1 MAYLAATSAALAAQS
16 AFAQDFAGNY
26 RITSDVTAAEVPEWG
41 PDCGQRPENH
51 RGSTGRTVRVSEDGT
66 NLVIEDR
73 PRMRTDGCWSQ
84 NPRARRSSTNGGAGR
99 WTTQCSS
106 PAEDYQREE
115 GTYTTTFANNTLT
128 LRDRTVYR
136 WTLQSSSCRATITR
150 TMVYERQDAPA
161 PADSGVAPPTP
172 HDSGVRAAR
181 CALPGPASRLAI
193 VAGRRSTTPGSR
205 VCFRAQLQ
213 DTEGCAAINS
223 ASAVITW
230 TVARRSGAGDAP
242 AGEGGCVTIAPS
254 VAAGT
259 EFTITASSSTGLEER
274 VTLRVVTAEE
284 SNSLVAQ
291 IIDEGSDAGAS
302 ESQDAGAAPRID
314 EGVGT
319 AAPPIAPPAQANSG
333 SRNAAVAGL
342 TAIAVLLA
350 GAAFFVLRKKKP
362 EPTSAQDEPA
372 PSAAPTEASAPPR
385 APEAPEAPKKAPPTS
400 LAQTMIGAMPTGTD
414 NVLENAAPRRPSAS
428 SMPATQAPAPAAA
441 PVAASFPSPAH
452 AASAAAAEAMAPV
465 AQKTKRCPVCNQRFT
480 QENAFCP
487 DHGAALIAAD
497 DKVIVHATAPS
508 APPPPAPE
516 PPSRPS
522 KHDPLAQT
530 HIAGSAATATVTLR
544 CPKCGRGYGPG
555 NIFCGDDGSRLEGV

>member
-1 MAYLAATSAALAAQS
+1 MAYLAAASAALAAQS

-26 RITSDVTAAEVPEWG
+26 RITSDVTSAEVPEWG
-41 PDCGQRPENH
+41 ADCGQRPENH
-51 RGSTGRTVRVSEDGT
+51 RGSTGRTVRVSEDGA

-84 NPRARRSSTNGGAGR
+84 NPRVRRSSTNGGAGR
-99 WTTQCSS
+99 WSTQCAS

-115 GTYTTTFANNTLT
+115 GTYTTTFESNTLT
-128 LRDRTVYR
+128 LRDRTIYR
-136 WTLQSSSCRATITR
+136 WTLQTSSCRATITR
-150 TMVYERQDAPA
+150 TMVYQRQDAPA
-161 PADSGVAPPTP
+161 PADSGVAPQPP
-172 HDSGVRAAR
+172 RDSGVRVAR

-193 VAGRRSTTPGSR
+193 VSGRRSTTPGSR

-213 DTEGCAAINS
+213 DADGCAAINS

-230 TVARRSGAGDAP
+230 SVARRAGAGEAP
-242 AGEGGCVTIAPS
+242 PGEGGCVTIAPS

-259 EFTITASSSTGLEER
+259 EFTVTASSSTGLEER

-284 SNSLVAQ
+284 SSSLVAQ
-291 IIDEGSDAGAS
+291 IIEDDSDAGTS
-302 ESQDAGAAPRID
+302 SDQDAGAAPRID

-319 AAPPIAPPAQANSG
+319 AAPPAPAQAQASSG
-333 SRNAAVAGL
+333 RNAVVAGL

-362 EPTSAQDEPA
+362 APTRDDVDEPRSSSHGPA
-372 PSAAPTEASAPPR
+372 TP
-385 APEAPEAPKKAPPTS
+385 APEPEQKKVPPAS

-414 NVLENAAPRRPSAS
+414 TVLENAAPRRPSAS
-428 SMPATQAPAPAAA
+428 SMPATQAPQRAPAAETPA
-441 PVAASFPSPAH
+441 HAH
-452 AASAAAAEAMAPV
+452 AASAAAAMAPV
-465 AQKTKRCPVCNQRFT
+465 AQKTKRCPVCDQRFT

-497 DKVIVHATAPS
+497 DKVIVRATAPS

-516 PPSRPS
+516 APSIAPSRPS

-530 HIAGSAATATVTLR
+530 HIAGSAATATITLR